1 MDITIYN
8 NCKSIDTKNL
18 SQIHKFKCIRMGTP
32 ILIHPFGFKVSFLAE
47 NYALIEVIFTYGY
60 LCYSICRLM

>member
-18 SQIHKFKCIRMGTP
+18 SQIHKFKYIRMGTP
-32 ILIHPFGFKVSFLAE
+32 ILIHPFGFKVSFL
-47 NYALIEVIFTYGY
+47 LRIMI
-60 LCYSICRLM
+60 